1 MRNTSDF
8 PEAAG
13 TEEDSKPKDPH
24 EKMCWDKTEKDEFR
38 KGLKRK
44 PKRRLSFGDTDLL
57 GMGVRG

>member
-1 MRNTSDF
+1 MRNKSDF

-24 EKMCWDKTEKDEFR
+24 EKMCWDKTETDELR

-44 PKRRLSFGDTDLL
+44 PKRRL
-57 GMGVRG
+57 